1 MMMDDAE
8 IYKLDDDGG
17 DDDGGLLWMMI
28 KEYDDG

>member
-1 MMMDDAE
+1 MMMDDVE